1 MIVLLVLITLGS
13 ILIHL
18 WTVVIAYMEAGLTA
32 AVVSFFLPYL
42 AEIYWIIAMLGDNHQ
57 YCAAA
62 LMQVLLSSFVYMR
75 SLF

>member
-1 MIVLLVLITLGS
+1 MLVLLVLMIISG
-13 ILIHL
+13 IAVHL
-18 WTVVIAYMEAGLTA
+18 WTVVIAYVESGMTA

-42 AEIYWIIAMLGDNHQ
+42 AEIYWIIAMLGDDHQ

-62 LMQVLLSSFVYMR
+62 LMQLLLGSFVYMR